1 MRTTSSPTWRYM
13 LRLAAYRPWL
23 YLASGLPASIMFYL
37 FPLLPGLVVRQ
48 VFDHLSGAAQTGAN
62 IWTLLALLAGI
73 TLARQAFILGATAAE
88 TSLHVVI
95 STLLRRNLLARILQY
110 PGARAL
116 LESPGEAITRFR
128 EDVEAMPR
136 FLSWTIDPVGQAL
149 VMLLGLSVLARIN
162 PWITVIVF
170 IPLVLTLLVVNMAS
184 RRIRQ
189 YRKAN
194 QEAIGAVTDL
204 LGELFGAVQAI
215 KVAGTEQHV
224 VDYFRRLNEARRHA
238 SLRDLLFSQILQSF
252 SNNAANI
259 STGVL
264 LLVLAQSIRA
274 GNGTANFSVGDFSLF
289 VSYLGWFAVVT
300 SMFGNYLAR
309 YRQTGI
315 SLQRLLDLLPNADPV
330 SLVRPAPIHILGAL
344 PALDFPEKRAKD
356 RLEKLV
362 TTDLCYHYPD
372 TQRGIAGVNLCLQ
385 HGMLVVVTG
394 RVGAGKTTLLRV
406 LLGLLPKS
414 GGEITWNSETAS
426 DPGGFFVP
434 PRCAYTAQTPRLFS
448 ERLIDNILLG
458 LPEERVNLNAALHA
472 AVLEQDLPLLEHGL
486 DTLVG
491 PRGVKLSGGQIQRAA
506 AARMFVRAAQGQPG
520 QGADLLVFDDLS
532 SALDVET
539 ERLLWERLFA
549 CPDRP
554 ACLVVSHRR
563 AALRQADH
571 ILVLKHGRVED
582 EGTLDELLAR
592 SSEMQKLWQ
601 GDTGKEK

>member
-1 MRTTSSPTWRYM
+1 M
-13 LRLAAYRPWL
+13 LRLAAYKPWL
-23 YLASGLPASIMFYL
+23 YLASGLLASIMFYL

-48 VFDHLSGAAQTGAN
+48 VFDHLSGAARAGGN
-62 IWTLLALLAGI
+62 IWTLLALLTGI
-73 TLARQAFILGATAAE
+73 ALARQAFMLGATAAE
-88 TSLHVVI
+88 TSLHVVVN
-95 STLLRRNLLARILQY
+95 TLLRRNLLARILQY

-116 LESPGEAITRFR
+116 PESPGEAITRFR
-128 EDVEAMPR
+128 EDVEAIPS

-149 VMLLGLSVLARIN
+149 VMILGLGVLARIN

-170 IPLVLTLLVVNMAS
+170 LPLVLTLIVVNMAS

-224 VDYFRRLNEARRHA
+224 VDYFRRLNEVRRHA
-238 SLRDLLFSQILQSF
+238 SLRDLLFSQLLQSF
-252 SNNAANI
+252 SSNAANI

-264 LLVLAQSIRA
+264 LLVLAQSMRA
-274 GNGTANFSVGDFSLF
+274 GNGSANFSVGDFSLF

-315 SLQRLLDLLPNADPV
+315 SLQRLLDLLPDADPV
-330 SLVRPAPIHILGAL
+330 TLVQHTPIHLLGAL
-344 PALDFPEKRAKD
+344 PALTHPQKRATD

-362 TTDLCYHYPD
+362 AANLCYHYPD
-372 TQRGIAGVNLCLQ
+372 SQRGIAGVNLCLQ
-385 HGMLVVVTG
+385 RGMLVVVTG

-414 GGEITWNSETAS
+414 AGEITWNGEPVS
-426 DPGGFFVP
+426 DPAAFFVP

-458 LPEERVNLNAALHA
+458 LPQERVDLNAALHA
-472 AVLEQDLPLLEHGL
+472 AVLERDAPALEHGL
-486 DTLVG
+486 DTIVG
-491 PRGVKLSGGQIQRAA
+491 PRGVKLSGGQLQRAA
-506 AARMFVRAAQGQPG
+506 AARMFARAPQGQPG

-592 SSEMQKLWQ
+592 SVEMQQLWQ
-601 GDTGKEK
+601 GERD